1 MTKYHIGK
9 GGIPRI
15 CKAVVRPCPYGGDEA
30 HFTTIDAAQ
39 RAADNLNTQLQQLNQ
54 NQQIGFATV
63 NNNAYVYNS
72 EGVDLASRLLVK
84 AKRNKERLESAFDY
98 YKNQLLRTMENA
110 NVKSIKDEL
119 GTVSF
124 IAAGERTT
132 VDVDSLKEQGLYD
145 QYSKLSH
152 YNEFITTEDDIEDNK
167 LAKVAKD
174 YQTSLKDYSS
184 DDISFSVTEDG
195 QLSPEG
201 KEALRK
207 LRDLKL
213 KIDRFKETENEVKSR
228 LIESMKSQNL
238 KEYTAN
244 GIKFVYV
251 PEGDRTIVDTQA
263 LKDAEL
269 YNTYSR
275 VVPTEA
281 TVRFRFTA

>member
-1 MTKYHIGK
+1 MPKYHIGK

-110 NVKSIKDEL
+110 NVKSIKDEI

-124 IAAGERTT
+124 IAAGERTS
-132 VDVDSLKEQGLYD
+132 VDVDALKEQGLYD

-213 KIDRFKETENEVKSR
+213 KIDRFKETEKEVKSR

-244 GIKFVYV
+244 GIKFIYV
-251 PEGDRTIVDTQA
+251 PEGDRSIVDTQA

-275 VVPTEA
+275 VIPTEA
-281 TVRFRFTA
+281 TVRFRFIA

>member
-1 MTKYHIGK
+1 MPKYHIGK

-54 NQQIGFATV
+54 NQQIGFATI

-72 EGVDLASRLLVK
+72 DGVELASRLLVK

-152 YNEFITTEDDIEDNK
+152 YNEFITTEDDIEDSK

-174 YQTSLKDYSS
+174 YQSSLKDYSS

-201 KEALRK
+201 REALRK

-213 KIDRFKETENEVKSR
+213 KIDRFKETEKEVKSR

-244 GIKFVYV
+244 GIKFIYV
-251 PEGDRTIVDTQA
+251 PEGDRSIVDTQA

-275 VVPTEA
+275 VVPTRA
-281 TVRFRFTA
+281 TVIFRFTD

>member
-201 KEALRK
+201 REALRK

-213 KIDRFKETENEVKSR
+213 KIDRFKETEKEVKSR
-228 LIESMKSQNL
+228 LIESMKSHNL

-244 GIKFVYV
+244 GVKFIYV

-275 VVPTEA
+275 MVPTEA
-281 TVRFRFTA
+281 SVRFKFTA

>member
-15 CKAVVRPCPYGGDEA
+15 CKATVRPCPYGGDEA

-72 EGVDLASRLLVK
+72 DGVELASRLLVK
-84 AKRNKERLESAFDY
+84 SKRNKERLESAFDY

-110 NVKSIKDEL
+110 NVKSIKDEI

-124 IAAGERTT
+124 IAAGKRTT

-152 YNEFITTEDDIEDNK
+152 YNEFITTEDNIEDNK

-174 YQTSLKDYSS
+174 YQASLKDYSS
-184 DDISFSVTEDG
+184 DDILFSVTEDG
-195 QLSPEG
+195 QLSSEG
-201 KEALRK
+201 REALRK

-213 KIDRFKETENEVKSR
+213 KIDRFKETEKEVKSR

-244 GIKFVYV
+244 GIKFIYV
-251 PEGDRTIVDTQA
+251 PEGDRSIVDTQA

>member
-1 MTKYHIGK
+1 MPKYHIGK

-54 NQQIGFATV
+54 NQQIGFATI

-72 EGVDLASRLLVK
+72 DGVELASRLLVK

-152 YNEFITTEDDIEDNK
+152 YNEFITTEDDIEDSK

-174 YQTSLKDYSS
+174 YQSSLKDYSS

-201 KEALRK
+201 REALRK

-213 KIDRFKETENEVKSR
+213 KIDRFKETEKEVKSR

-244 GIKFVYV
+244 GIKFIYV
-251 PEGDRTIVDTQA
+251 PEGDRSIVDTQA

-269 YNTYSR
+269 YNVYSR
-275 VVPTEA
+275 TIPTEA

>member
-132 VDVDSLKEQGLYD
+132 VDVDSLKKQGLYD

-201 KEALRK
+201 REALRK

-213 KIDRFKETENEVKSR
+213 KIDRFKETEKEVKSR
-228 LIESMKSQNL
+228 LIESMKSHNL

-244 GIKFVYV
+244 GVKFIYV

-275 VVPTEA
+275 MVPTEA
-281 TVRFRFTA
+281 SVRFKFTA

>member
-1 MTKYHIGK
+1 MQKYHIGK

-30 HFTTIDAAQ
+30 HFTTIEGAQ
-39 RAADNLNTQLQQLNQ
+39 HAADSLNTQLQRLNE
-54 NQQIGFATV
+54 NEQIGFATV

-110 NVKSIKDEL
+110 NVKSIKDEI

-152 YNEFITTEDDIEDNK
+152 YNEFITTEDDIEDSK

-174 YQTSLKDYSS
+174 YRTSLKDYSS

-201 KEALRK
+201 KDALRK

-213 KIDRFKETENEVKSR
+213 KIDRFKEVEKEVKSR
-228 LIESMKSQNL
+228 LIESMKSNNL

-244 GIKFVYV
+244 GTKFIYV
-251 PEGDRTIVDTQA
+251 PEGDRSIVDTQA
-263 LKDAEL
+263 LKDAYIYDVYARQTPVKASL
-269 YNTYSR
+269 
-275 VVPTEA
+275 
-281 TVRFRFTA
+281 RFKFN

>member
-72 EGVDLASRLLVK
+72 DGVELASRLLVK

-110 NVKSIKDEL
+110 NVKSIKDEI

-152 YNEFITTEDDIEDNK
+152 YSEFITTEDDIEDNK

-174 YQTSLKDYSS
+174 YETSLKDYSS

-201 KEALRK
+201 REALRK

-213 KIDRFKETENEVKSR
+213 KIDRFKETEEEVKSR

-244 GIKFVYV
+244 GIKFIYV
-251 PEGDRTIVDTQA
+251 PEGDRSIVDTQA

-269 YNTYSR
+269 YNIYSR
-275 VVPTEA
+275 TIPTEA
-281 TVRFRFTA
+281 QVRFRFTA

>member
-1 MTKYHIGK
+1 MPKYHIGK

-72 EGVDLASRLLVK
+72 DGVELASRLLVK

-132 VDVDSLKEQGLYD
+132 VDVDSLKEQGLYN

-201 KEALRK
+201 REALRK

-213 KIDRFKETENEVKSR
+213 KIDRFKETEKEVKSR

-244 GIKFVYV
+244 GIKFIYV
-251 PEGDRTIVDTQA
+251 PEGDRSIVDTQA

-275 VVPTEA
+275 VIPTEA

>member
-1 MTKYHIGK
+1 MPKYHIGK

-15 CKAVVRPCPYGGDEA
+15 CKATVRPCPYGGDEA

-72 EGVDLASRLLVK
+72 DGVELASRLLVK

-110 NVKSIKDEL
+110 NVKSIKDEI

-152 YNEFITTEDDIEDNK
+152 YNEFITTEDDSEDSK

-201 KEALRK
+201 REALRK

-213 KIDRFKETENEVKSR
+213 KIDRFKETEKEVKSR

-244 GIKFVYV
+244 GIKFIYV
-251 PEGDRTIVDTQA
+251 PEGDRSIVDTQA

-275 VVPTEA
+275 VIPTEA
-281 TVRFRFTA
+281 TVRFRFTS

>member
-1 MTKYHIGK
+1 MPKYHIGK

-132 VDVDSLKEQGLYD
+132 VDVDALKEQGLYD

-201 KEALRK
+201 REALRK

-213 KIDRFKETENEVKSR
+213 KIDRFKETEKEVKSR

-244 GIKFVYV
+244 GIKFIYV
-251 PEGDRTIVDTQA
+251 PEGDRSIVDTQA

-269 YNTYSR
+269 YNIYSR
-275 VVPTEA
+275 TIPTEA
-281 TVRFRFTA
+281 QVRFRFTA

>member
-1 MTKYHIGK
+1 MPKYHIGK

-15 CKAVVRPCPYGGDEA
+15 CKATVRPCPYGGDEA

-72 EGVDLASRLLVK
+72 DGVDLASRLLVK
-84 AKRNKERLESAFDY
+84 AKRNKERLESAFYY

-110 NVKSIKDEL
+110 NIKSIKDEI
-119 GTVSF
+119 GTVLF

-152 YNEFITTEDDIEDNK
+152 YSEFITTEDDIEDSK

-213 KIDRFKETENEVKSR
+213 KIDRFKETEKEVKSR

-244 GIKFVYV
+244 GIKFIYV
-251 PEGDRTIVDTQA
+251 PEGDRSIVDTQA

-281 TVRFRFTA
+281 TVRFRFTS

>member
-54 NQQIGFATV
+54 NQQIGFATI

-72 EGVDLASRLLVK
+72 DGVELASRLLVK

-152 YNEFITTEDDIEDNK
+152 YSEFITTEDDIEDSK

-174 YQTSLKDYSS
+174 YQSSLKDYSS

-201 KEALRK
+201 REALRK

-213 KIDRFKETENEVKSR
+213 KIDRFKETEKEVKSR

-244 GIKFVYV
+244 GIKFIYV
-251 PEGDRTIVDTQA
+251 PEGDRSIVDTQV

>member
-1 MTKYHIGK
+1 MPKYHIGK

-15 CKAVVRPCPYGGDEA
+15 CKATVRPCPYGGDEA
-30 HFTTIDAAQ
+30 HFTTINAAQ
-39 RAADNLNTQLQQLNQ
+39 RAADNLNSQLQQLNQ

-72 EGVDLASRLLVK
+72 DGVELASRLLVK
-84 AKRNKERLESAFDY
+84 SKRNKERLESAFDY
-98 YKNQLLRTMENA
+98 YKNQLLRTMQNA
-110 NVKSIKDEL
+110 NIKSIKDEL
-119 GTVSF
+119 GTISF

-152 YNEFITTEDDIEDNK
+152 YSEFITTEDDIEDSK

-174 YQTSLKDYSS
+174 YETSLKDYSS

-201 KEALRK
+201 REALRK

-213 KIDRFKETENEVKSR
+213 KIDRFKETEKEVKSR

-244 GIKFVYV
+244 GIKFIYV
-251 PEGDRTIVDTQA
+251 PEGDRSIVDTQA

-269 YNTYSR
+269 YNIYSR
-275 VVPTEA
+275 TIPTEA
-281 TVRFRFTA
+281 QVRFRFTA

>member
-1 MTKYHIGK
+1 MPKYHIGK

-15 CKAVVRPCPYGGDEA
+15 CKATVRPCPYGGDEA

-54 NQQIGFATV
+54 NHQIGFATV

-72 EGVDLASRLLVK
+72 DGVDLASRLLVK
-84 AKRNKERLESAFDY
+84 SKRNKERLESAFDY
-98 YKNQLLRTMENA
+98 YKNQLLRTMQNA
-110 NVKSIKDEL
+110 NIKSIKDEL
-119 GTVSF
+119 GTISF

-152 YNEFITTEDDIEDNK
+152 YSEFITTEDDIEDSK

-174 YQTSLKDYSS
+174 YETSLKDYSS

-201 KEALRK
+201 REALRK

-213 KIDRFKETENEVKSR
+213 KIDRFKETEKEVKSR

-244 GIKFVYV
+244 GIKFIYV
-251 PEGDRTIVDTQA
+251 PEGDRSIVDTQA

-275 VVPTEA
+275 VIPTEA
-281 TVRFRFTA
+281 QVRFRFTA

>member
-1 MTKYHIGK
+1 MPKYHIGK

-72 EGVDLASRLLVK
+72 DGVELASRLLVK

-110 NVKSIKDEL
+110 NVKSIKDEI

-152 YNEFITTEDDIEDNK
+152 YSEFITTEDDIEDSK

-201 KEALRK
+201 REALRK

-213 KIDRFKETENEVKSR
+213 KIDRFKETEKEVKSR

-244 GIKFVYV
+244 GIKFIYV
-251 PEGDRTIVDTQA
+251 PEGDRSIVDTQA

>member
-72 EGVDLASRLLVK
+72 DGVELASRLLVK

-110 NVKSIKDEL
+110 NVKSIKDEI

-145 QYSKLSH
+145 
-152 YNEFITTEDDIEDNK
+152 
-167 LAKVAKD
+167 
-174 YQTSLKDYSS
+174 
-184 DDISFSVTEDG
+184 
-195 QLSPEG
+195 
-201 KEALRK
+201 
-207 LRDLKL
+207 
-213 KIDRFKETENEVKSR
+213 
-228 LIESMKSQNL
+228 
-238 KEYTAN
+238 
-244 GIKFVYV
+244 
-251 PEGDRTIVDTQA
+251 
-263 LKDAEL
+263 
-269 YNTYSR
+269 
-275 VVPTEA
+275 
-281 TVRFRFTA
+281 

>member
-54 NQQIGFATV
+54 NQQIGFATI
-63 NNNAYVYNS
+63 NDNAYVYNS
-72 EGVDLASRLLVK
+72 DGVELASRLLVK

-98 YKNQLLRTMENA
+98 YKNQLLRTMQNA

-152 YNEFITTEDDIEDNK
+152 YSEFITTEDDIEDNR

-195 QLSPEG
+195 QLSSEG
-201 KEALRK
+201 REALRK

-213 KIDRFKETENEVKSR
+213 KIDRFKETEKEVKFR

-244 GIKFVYV
+244 GIKFIYV
-251 PEGDRTIVDTQA
+251 PEGDRSIVDTQA

-275 VVPTEA
+275 VIPTEA
-281 TVRFRFTA
+281 QVRFRFTA

>member
-1 MTKYHIGK
+1 MPKYHIGK

-84 AKRNKERLESAFDY
+84 AKRNKERLESAFNY

-110 NVKSIKDEL
+110 NVKSIKDEI

-152 YNEFITTEDDIEDNK
+152 YSEFITTEDDIEDNK

-201 KEALRK
+201 REALRK

-213 KIDRFKETENEVKSR
+213 KIDRFKETEKEVKSR
-228 LIESMKSQNL
+228 LIESMKSHNL
-238 KEYTAN
+238 NEYTAN

-275 VVPTEA
+275 MVPTEA
-281 TVRFRFTA
+281 SVRFRFTS

>member
-1 MTKYHIGK
+1 MPKYHIGK

-54 NQQIGFATV
+54 NQQIGFATI

-72 EGVDLASRLLVK
+72 DGVELASRLLVK

-152 YNEFITTEDDIEDNK
+152 YNEFITTEDDIEDSK

-174 YQTSLKDYSS
+174 YQSSLKDYSS

-201 KEALRK
+201 REALRK

-213 KIDRFKETENEVKSR
+213 KIDRFKETEKEVKSR

-244 GIKFVYV
+244 GIKFIYV
-251 PEGDRTIVDTQA
+251 PEGDRSIVDTQA

-269 YNTYSR
+269 YNIYSR

-281 TVRFRFTA
+281 TVRFTA

>member
-1 MTKYHIGK
+1 MPKYHIGK

-15 CKAVVRPCPYGGDEA
+15 CKATVRPCPYGEDEA

-39 RAADNLNTQLQQLNQ
+39 RAADNLNAQLQQLNQ

-72 EGVDLASRLLVK
+72 DGVELASRLLVK

-110 NVKSIKDEL
+110 NVKSIKDEI

-152 YNEFITTEDDIEDNK
+152 YSEFITTEDDIEDSK

-174 YQTSLKDYSS
+174 YRTSLRDYSS

-213 KIDRFKETENEVKSR
+213 KIDRFKEAEKEVKSR

-244 GIKFVYV
+244 GTNFIYV
-251 PEGDRTIVDTQA
+251 PEGDRSIVDTQA

-275 VVPTEA
+275 VIPTEA

>member
-54 NQQIGFATV
+54 NQQIGFATI

-72 EGVDLASRLLVK
+72 DGVELASRLLVK

-152 YNEFITTEDDIEDNK
+152 YSEFITTEDDIEDSK

-174 YQTSLKDYSS
+174 YQSSLKDYSS
-184 DDISFSVTEDG
+184 DDISFSITEDG

-201 KEALRK
+201 REALRK

-213 KIDRFKETENEVKSR
+213 KIDRFKETEKEVKSR

-244 GIKFVYV
+244 GIKFIYV
-251 PEGDRTIVDTQA
+251 PEGDRSIVDTQV